1 MNNGPPIAAA
11 ARVPASASS
20 AAPNLDNGAS
30 VGVALEVTS
39 PAAWDTN
46 IRVAGSPASSVAEV
60 GSASDVV
67 IAVVVVVD
75 VVSAV
80 VVSVVVSSCD
90 VVSVVNDVDEV
101 VADVDEVDV
110 VVADVDI
117 VVVDTDVAEDSK
129 TSGVDVVQSLIA
141 LTTWRRACSNEL
153 PLPSS

>member
-39 PAAWDTN
+39 PASWDTN

-60 GSASDVV
+60 GAASDVV
-67 IAVVVVVD
+67 VAVVEVVD

-80 VVSVVVSSCD
+80 VVLVVVSSCV
-90 VVSVVNDVDEV
+90 VVSVVTD
-101 VADVDEVDV
+101 VDV
-110 VVADVDI
+110 VVA
-117 VVVDTDVAEDSK
+117 
-129 TSGVDVVQSLIA
+129 
-141 LTTWRRACSNEL
+141 
-153 PLPSS
+153 